1 MHSLTDPQLEKI
13 FKKDKAYLEETK
25 IPIVTVSAS
34 YKEDLKGLHGLAQNE
49 FIPDVVFSRAHFSM
63 ATGVA
68 VQAWGKKN
76 DPQKA
81 WIVDPTNYV
90 SHQEWKSIELTQFIG
105 KTLARQPFLKSLKD
119 FVDKF
124 ARNNLPI
131 LKSITPPLMYL
142 TRSVTVPILSLHIAA
157 GNILAERGKK
167 VVQIVTDPHVRED
180 YLNQAQKENITFC
193 VFDQKPKTDFW
204 EKAAILDKKVDPQR
218 VIVTGPPVDPRVI
231 SSRKDKYPY
240 RSGVLNLCLTTGG
253 LGTNKSEMRK
263 ILRQLLPELRK
274 HKPQLRILIYAATHQ
289 DIYLMV
295 KKVAKEEKIKIG
307 NIESKT
313 AGLRIIYH
321 PQIFNANESLIKYA
335 FPWADGFITKPSGD
349 MAYDAVASGS
359 FLLTLREWGVWEH
372 NIEEVF
378 EQQGIAREAHPDHFA
393 TQLAEL
399 MSAKGKAQSWVEQA
413 MENAQ
418 NIDPLFI
425 NGAKNI
431 IKVVENLN

>member
-1 MHSLTDPQLEKI
+1 
-13 FKKDKAYLEETK
+13 
-25 IPIVTVSAS
+25 
-34 YKEDLKGLHGLAQNE
+34 
-49 FIPDVVFSRAHFSM
+49 
-63 ATGVA
+63 
-68 VQAWGKKN
+68 
-76 DPQKA
+76 
-81 WIVDPTNYV
+81 
-90 SHQEWKSIELTQFIG
+90 
-105 KTLARQPFLKSLKD
+105 
-119 FVDKF
+119 
-124 ARNNLPI
+124 
-131 LKSITPPLMYL
+131 
-142 TRSVTVPILSLHIAA
+142 
-157 GNILAERGKK
+157 
-167 VVQIVTDPHVRED
+167 
-180 YLNQAQKENITFC
+180 
-193 VFDQKPKTDFW
+193 
-204 EKAAILDKKVDPQR
+204 
-218 VIVTGPPVDPRVI
+218 
-231 SSRKDKYPY
+231 
-240 RSGVLNLCLTTGG
+240 
-253 LGTNKSEMRK
+253 
-263 ILRQLLPELRK
+263 
-274 HKPQLRILIYAATHQ
+274 
-289 DIYLMV
+289 MV